1 MGELCGDCTSDV
13 RALSVAVPL
22 AAGQNERMAGKRQST
37 TPVAAPESF
46 DEVVLP
52 HLAAGRRLAR
62 WLIRNEDDAE
72 DVLQEASLRAFRYF
86 GTFSGGDGRAWFLS
100 IVRNTC
106 RGWRVRPIDT
116 AMDPFDEEQHSRVA
130 FGPDPEAL
138 MHRGDEMALIAR
150 AMSHVPDR
158 VRQLLVLREVEE
170 LSYRELADLMQL
182 PMGTVMSRLSR
193 AREAFRGAMTVT
205 LQQHGIPP
213 RHVISRA
220 RMARSNP
227 TPRHLRSIRVS

>member
-1 MGELCGDCTSDV
+1 M
-13 RALSVAVPL
+13 
-22 AAGQNERMAGKRQST
+22 
-37 TPVAAPESF
+37 
-46 DEVVLP
+46 VLP
-52 HLAAGRRLAR
+52 HLAAARRLAR

-72 DVLQEASLRAFRYF
+72 DVLQEASLRALRYF
-86 GTFSGGDGRAWFLS
+86 RTFSGGDGRAWFLS

-106 RGWRVRPIDT
+106 RGWRVRPLDT
-116 AMDPFDEEQHSRVA
+116 ATDPFDEEQHSRVA
-130 FGPDPEAL
+130 FGLDAEAL
-138 MHRGDEMALIAR
+138 VHRGDESALIAR

-205 LQQHGIPP
+205 LQEYGIPR
-213 RHVISRA
+213 RHLISRA
-220 RMARSNP
+220 RVARSDQA
-227 TPRHLRSIRVS
+227 PRHRRSISLS

>member
-1 MGELCGDCTSDV
+1 MT
-13 RALSVAVPL
+13 
-22 AAGQNERMAGKRQST
+22 GKRQSP
-37 TPVAAPESF
+37 TPVATRESF
-46 DEVVLP
+46 DDVVLP
-52 HLAAGRRLAR
+52 HLAAARRLAR

-72 DVLQEASLRAFRYF
+72 DVLQEASLRALRYF
-86 GTFSGGDGRAWFLS
+86 RTFSGGDGRAWFLS

-106 RGWRVRPIDT
+106 RGWRVRPLDT
-116 AMDPFDEEQHSRVA
+116 ATDPFDEEQHSRVA
-130 FGPDPEAL
+130 FGLDAEAL
-138 MHRGDEMALIAR
+138 VHRGDESALIAR

-205 LQQHGIPP
+205 LQEYGIPRRHLISHARVARSDQAP
-213 RHVISRA
+213 RHR
-220 RMARSNP
+220 
-227 TPRHLRSIRVS
+227 RSISLS

>member
-1 MGELCGDCTSDV
+1 MV
-13 RALSVAVPL
+13 
-22 AAGQNERMAGKRQST
+22 GKRQLT
-37 TPVAAPESF
+37 TPVAGRESF

-52 HLAAGRRLAR
+52 HLPAARRLAR

-72 DVLQEASLRAFRYF
+72 DVLQEASLRALRYF
-86 GTFSGGDGRAWFLS
+86 GTFCGGDGRAWFLS

-106 RGWRVRPIDT
+106 RGWRVRPIDAAT
-116 AMDPFDEEQHSRVA
+116 DPFDEEQHSRVGL
-130 FGPDPEAL
+130 GPDAEAL
-138 MHRGDEMALIAR
+138 MHRGDESALIAR

-182 PMGTVMSRLSR
+182 PLGTVMSRLSR

-205 LQQHGIPP
+205 LQQYGIPR
-213 RHVISRA
+213 RHLVARA
-220 RMARSNP
+220 RVARSRQA
-227 TPRHLRSIRVS
+227 PRPRRSISVS

>member
-1 MGELCGDCTSDV
+1 MT
-13 RALSVAVPL
+13 
-22 AAGQNERMAGKRQST
+22 GKRQSP
-37 TPVAAPESF
+37 TPVATRESF
-46 DEVVLP
+46 DDVVLP
-52 HLAAGRRLAR
+52 HLAAARRLAR

-72 DVLQEASLRAFRYF
+72 DVLQEASLRALRYF
-86 GTFSGGDGRAWFLS
+86 RTFSGGDGRAWFLS

-106 RGWRVRPIDT
+106 RGWRVRPLDT
-116 AMDPFDEEQHSRVA
+116 ATDPFDEEQHSRVA
-130 FGPDPEAL
+130 FGLDAEAL
-138 MHRGDEMALIAR
+138 VHRGDESALIAR

-205 LQQHGIPP
+205 LQEYGIPR
-213 RHVISRA
+213 RHLISRA
-220 RMARSNP
+220 RVARSDQA
-227 TPRHLRSIRVS
+227 PRHRRSISLS

>member
-1 MGELCGDCTSDV
+1 M
-13 RALSVAVPL
+13 
-22 AAGQNERMAGKRQST
+22 N
-37 TPVAAPESF
+37 F

-52 HLAAGRRLAR
+52 HLGAGRRLAR

-72 DVLQEASLRAFRYF
+72 DVLQEASLRALRYF
-86 GTFSGGDGRAWFLS
+86 RTFSGGDGRAWFLS

-116 AMDPFDEEQHSRVA
+116 ATDPFDEEQHSRVPA
-130 FGPDPEAL
+130 GLDPEAL
-138 MHRGDEMALIAR
+138 MHRGDEVALVAR

-158 VRQLLVLREVEE
+158 VRELLVLREVEE

-193 AREAFRGAMTVT
+193 AREALRGAMTVT
-205 LQQHGIPP
+205 LRQYGIPR
-213 RHVISRA
+213 RHIVSRA
-220 RMARSNP
+220 PAARSSR
-227 TPRHLRSIRVS
+227 TPRQRHSISAS

>member
-1 MGELCGDCTSDV
+1 
-13 RALSVAVPL
+13 
-22 AAGQNERMAGKRQST
+22 MAGKRQST
-37 TPVAAPESF
+37 TPVAAPDSF
-46 DEVVLP
+46 DEVVVP
-52 HLAAGRRLAR
+52 HLAAARRLAR
-62 WLIRNEDDAE
+62 WLMRNEDDAE
-72 DVLQEASLRAFRYF
+72 DVLQEASLRALRYF
-86 GTFSGGDGRAWFLS
+86 GSFSGGDGRAWFLS

-130 FGPDPEAL
+130 FGLDPEAL
-138 MHRGDEMALIAR
+138 MHRGDEIALIDR

-205 LQQHGIPP
+205 LQQYGIPR
-213 RHVISRA
+213 RH
-220 RMARSNP
+220 M
-227 TPRHLRSIRVS
+227 L